1 VKTGSVAMPRDGDP
15 MNKTRSKTSPP
26 LRLSTNAH
34 AVKKGTWYFR
44 KEDVRPGPVT
54 VSTVVASG
62 TTEPFVFRL
71 TLYEN
76 GKAEP

>member
-1 VKTGSVAMPRDGDP
+1 MPRDGDP
-15 MNKTRSKTSPP
+15 MNKTRSKPSPP

-34 AVKKGTWYFR
+34 AVEKGTWCFR

-54 VSTVVASG
+54 VSTVVALG